1 MISPFC
7 IKNLYP
13 CHLRQRYRFI
23 LPYAL
28 KHRESISFGISFG
41 YHPDGKPT
49 LTPKL
54 KPIIALIIRQNDIHQ
69 NHHVGNVYCSIAIN
83 IVSRYI
89 DRRR

>member
-54 KPIIALIIRQNDIHQ
+54 KPIIALIIRQNDI
-69 NHHVGNVYCSIAIN
+69 NKCHHVGDVHRSIAIH
-83 IVSRYI
+83 IVSCFI
-89 DRRR
+89 DGR